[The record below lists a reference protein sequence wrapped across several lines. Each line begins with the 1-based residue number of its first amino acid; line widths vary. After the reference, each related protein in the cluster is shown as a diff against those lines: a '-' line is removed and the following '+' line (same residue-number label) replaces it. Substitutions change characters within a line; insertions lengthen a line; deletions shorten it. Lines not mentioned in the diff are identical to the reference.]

1 MTALDTPTRTT
12 SPAAGP
18 ATSRR
23 TGQLH
28 DIGLVFGRELRPVV
42 RDSFSVV
49 FGLIQPLFFLGLFT
63 PLLVASSGQSTA
75 DTLQWFVPGVIVMLS
90 LFGTSTTGANLQFEM
105 QTGSHERTLVS
116 PLSRSSLMI
125 GRALKEIVPAL
136 VQALVIIGVAIPFGF
151 RPDAAG
157 LVVGLA
163 VLGVFCVGL
172 GALSYALALAVKENQ
187 WAFWGVQQ
195 TLLFPLMLLAG
206 ILLPLEG
213 APGWLEIASKL
224 NPLTYVVDAER
235 ALVAGTWDGDAVAGA
250 VAALL
255 TCVAGLLVGAKA
267 MRASS

>member
-18 ATSRR
+18 ATSRP

-42 RDSFSVV
+42 RDPFSVV

-213 APGWLEIASKL
+213 APGWLEVASQL

>member
-12 SPAAGP
+12 SASA
-18 ATSRR
+18 ATSRP
-23 TGQLH
+23 TSQLH
-28 DIGLVFGRELRPVV
+28 NIGLVFGRELRPVV
-42 RDSFSVV
+42 RDPFSVV
-49 FGLIQPLFFLGLFT
+49 FGIIQPLFFLGLFT

-125 GRALKEIVPAL
+125 GRALKEIVPTI
-136 VQALVIIGVAIPFGF
+136 VQALVIVGVAVPFGF
-151 RPDAAG
+151 RPDVAG

-163 VLGVFCVGL
+163 VLSVFCVGL

-206 ILLPLEG
+206 ILLPLTG
-213 APGWLEIASKL
+213 APGWLEVASKI

-235 ALVAGTWDGDAVAGA
+235 ALIAGTWDGDAVAGA
-250 VAALL
+250 VAAAL
-255 TCVAGLLVGAKA
+255 TCVVGLVVGAKA

>member
-1 MTALDTPTRTT
+1 MTALDTPTRTAT
-12 SPAAGP
+12 APAP
-18 ATSRR
+18 TSRP
-23 TGQLH
+23 TSQLH
-28 DIGLVFGRELRPVV
+28 NIGLVFGRELRPVV
-42 RDSFSVV
+42 RDPFSVV
-49 FGLIQPLFFLGLFT
+49 FGIIQPLFFLGLFT

-125 GRALKEIVPAL
+125 GRALKEIVPTI
-136 VQALVIIGVAIPFGF
+136 VQALVIVGVAVPFGF
-151 RPDAAG
+151 RPDVAG

-163 VLGVFCVGL
+163 VLSVFCVGL

-206 ILLPLEG
+206 ILLPLQG
-213 APGWLEIASKL
+213 APGWLEVASKI

-235 ALVAGTWDGDAVAGA
+235 ALIAGTWDGDAVAGA
-250 VAALL
+250 VAAAI
-255 TCVAGLLVGAKA
+255 TCVVGLVIGAKA

>member
-12 SPAAGP
+12 PSPAPAP
-18 ATSRR
+18 ATR
-23 TGQLH
+23 TTSSFH
-28 DIGLVFGRELRPVV
+28 DTALVFLRELRPVV
-42 RDSFSVV
+42 RDPFSVI
-49 FGLIQPLFFLGLFT
+49 FGIIQPLFFLGLFT

-116 PLSRSSLMI
+116 PLSRSSLMV
-125 GRALKEIVPAL
+125 GRALKEIVPAI
-136 VQALVIIGVAIPFGF
+136 VQALVIVAVAVPFGF
-151 RPDAAG
+151 RPDPAG
-157 LVVGLA
+157 LVVGLG
-163 VLGVFCVGL
+163 VLAVFCVGL

-213 APGWLEIASKL
+213 APRWLEVLSKA

-235 ALVAGTWDGDAVAGA
+235 ALIDGTWDGDAVAGA
-250 VAALL
+250 VAAAL
-255 TCVAGLLVGAKA
+255 TCVVGLLVGARA